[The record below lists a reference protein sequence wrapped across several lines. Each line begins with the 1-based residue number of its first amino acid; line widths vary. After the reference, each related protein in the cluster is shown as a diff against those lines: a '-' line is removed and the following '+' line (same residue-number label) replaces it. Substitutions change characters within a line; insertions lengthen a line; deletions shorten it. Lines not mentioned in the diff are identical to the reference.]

1 MADESNISHEL
12 LRRLIDDAIRQR
24 VNDPL
29 ERIVNRLNAISQ
41 TLVGVQQEIS
51 NLHSDNAALLK
62 GQQKHELRFEAIET
76 RLLALE
82 QKINGAGAGS

>member
-1 MADESNISHEL
+1 MADDGNISHEL
-12 LRRLIDDAIRQR
+12 LRRVIDDAIRQR

-51 NLHSDNAALLK
+51 NLHADNAALLK
-62 GQQKHELRFEAIET
+62 GQQKHETQFEAIET

-82 QKINGAGAGS
+82 RKINGAGTGP